1 MKNWLFWAGVGFLVG
16 GVVSYLL
23 NLGATGA
30 ISAYEDMSGFA
41 IGWMLAG
48 AVLLVVG
55 LIKKQ

>member
-1 MKNWLFWAGVGFLVG
+1 M
-16 GVVSYLL
+16 VSYLL
-23 NLGATGA
+23 NLGTTEA